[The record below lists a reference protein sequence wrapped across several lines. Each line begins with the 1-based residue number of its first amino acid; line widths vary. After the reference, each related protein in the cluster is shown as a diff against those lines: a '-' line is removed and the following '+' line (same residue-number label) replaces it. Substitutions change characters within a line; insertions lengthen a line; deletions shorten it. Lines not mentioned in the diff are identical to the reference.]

1 MMTKQEFLNYKIPIL
16 IKEGYSSEQSAAIA
30 YSMYEKHSHKMQEGG
45 YNNFPKMQLGSTF
58 DLNSILQ
65 SQTMSPQQD
74 FSVKNQDYLRHVH
87 TPSQEPVVQNYPIN
101 TYSPGNVNSWDL
113 DNNKIPDLVQSPE
126 NNPIVSQEKKKPM
139 TQEEYFNRIKL
150 LNPYGDVDIPVAS
163 HMLGQSLAYKGDEK
177 GWNAVRGIASA
188 GKIGLGL
195 TRGVLSGMASQKM
208 WNESYQ
214 DYLKNQKDQGNIYT
228 SYQEGGKI
236 SMAEE
241 MTGAYTTENLNG
253 ANVEVEN
260 GEIIKDGQT
269 QEVTKAVGETHENG
283 GIKTNLTDQS
293 KVISDHTQIG
303 AKNAKKYR
311 DEFEINVKA
320 SDTFAK
326 VLDKVQAKIGLKKLI
341 KEEAD
346 IISEIEKANKK
357 GTDKDTLDINMQFL
371 QKKIK
376 EIQQEKQPLEDL
388 QKVAFESVFA
398 DQEKIP
404 KVGQKQGEAKLGGM
418 MFNDQIIGL
427 SKQYNIA
434 PERVSELLKMEGGG
448 GIRVSNVYED
458 PDKFIQQ
465 HPTDESWKGF
475 GEVVQKTPQ
484 EVLAENARL
493 HPTLY
498 KKYLADNKYKDYNNV
513 RKFQE
518 EVNKHYETTL
528 SNVEKAYG
536 KDSDIYKQ
544 LKADIEKSKFLP
556 IKQER
561 GKQNTEVRGLDSLW
575 GNFTSTRPNY
585 RLPVLPPEELKKV
598 TEAGV
603 TTSEQLK
610 DKFPDLY
617 NQYIKPKGLTTEF
630 FLGEI
635 PTPSQ
640 NNTPQQEAQKEK
652 PQSPETVY
660 KERTLTA
667 MPMFPSDMV
676 LTPSNI
682 MPIKKAEV
690 AFERMS
696 PVKQSI
702 EPNVVEAQRQTEAA
716 MKNFSY
722 LPDNQRAAIL
732 SEYLTNQGNVVNDA
746 LSKAEATNVAMQQQA
761 DQFNIGQRGK
771 EDLMNIQFAQDYQ
784 NKALAGLDNYER
796 RLQNYYNKLSA
807 ENKQK
812 FADIRD
818 LNLLNAT
825 AENFQTTG
833 NDILFMNN
841 PINAQNNS
849 KSNTMTPEEMKQY
862 ALAHEFISKMN
873 NRIKS

>member
-1 MMTKQEFLNYKIPIL
+1 MTKQDFI
-16 IKEGYSSEQSAAIA
+16 
-30 YSMYEKHSHKMQEGG
+30 SHKMSILIREGYPQAQAYKIAESYWDRREHTMQQG
-45 YNNFPKMQLGSTF
+45 GSFNLPKFQWAGMF
-58 DLNSILQ
+58 DLNSIIQ

-74 FSVKNQDYLRHVH
+74 FSVKNQDYLRNIH
-87 TPSQEPVVQNYPIN
+87 TPAQNYPIN
-101 TYSPGNVNSWDL
+101 NINYSPNNFNSWDL
-113 DNNKIPDLVQSPE
+113 DNNNIPDLVQSSE
-126 NNPIVSQEKKKPM
+126 NNPVVNQDSKDEKKPM
-139 TQEEYFNRIKL
+139 TKEEYFNRLKL

-163 HMLGQSLAYKGDEK
+163 HMLGQSLAYKGDKK
-177 GWNAVRGIASA
+177 GWNALRGIASA

-195 TRGVLSGMASQKM
+195 TRGVLSGYTSQKM
-208 WNESYQ
+208 WNENYQ
-214 DYLKNQKDQGNIYT
+214 DYLKNQKDQGNLYT
-228 SYQEGGKI
+228 AYQEGGKI
-236 SMAEE
+236 SNAEA
-241 MTGAYTTENLNG
+241 MTGAYTIESPMP
-253 ANVEVEN
+253 NVEIEKN
-260 GEIIKDGQT
+260 EFLKDGET
-269 QEVTKAVGETHENG
+269 QEVTKAIGETHENG
-283 GIKTNLTDQS
+283 GIKTQLTDKT

-311 DEFEINVKA
+311 EEFDINVKA

-326 VLDKVQAKIGLKKLI
+326 VLDKVQSKIGLKKLI
-341 KEEAD
+341 KEEAE
-346 IISEIEKANKK
+346 IISEIEKTNKK
-357 GTDKDTLDINMQFL
+357 GIDKDTLDINMQFL
-371 QKKIK
+371 QKKAL
-376 EIQQEKQPLEDL
+376 EVQQQKQPLEDL
-388 QKVAFESVFA
+388 QKVAFESIFA

-404 KVGQKQGEAKLGGM
+404 KKGQKQGEAQLGGT

-427 SKQYNIA
+427 SKQYNLA
-434 PERVSELLKMEGGG
+434 PERVEELLKMEGGG
-448 GIRVSNVYED
+448 GFRISNAYED
-458 PDKFIQQ
+458 PEKFIQQ
-465 HPTDESWKGF
+465 HPTDDSWKGF
-475 GEVVQKTPQ
+475 GEVIQKTPQ
-484 EVLAENARL
+484 EVLAENARI

-498 KKYLADNKYKDYNNV
+498 KKYLADNKYKDYNNI

-518 EVNKHYETTL
+518 EVNKHYENTL
-528 SNVEKAYG
+528 KEVEKSYG

-544 LKADIEKSKFLP
+544 IQQDVEKSKFLP

-561 GKQNTEVRGLDSLW
+561 GKQNVEVRGFDSLW

-598 TEAGV
+598 TQAGV

-610 DKFPDLY
+610 EKYPDLY
-617 NQYIKPKGLTTEF
+617 DKYIKPKGLTTEF

-635 PTPSQ
+635 PTPNQ
-640 NNTPQQEAQKEK
+640 TNITQEESVKTDREK
-652 PQSPETVY
+652 TPETIY
-660 KERTLTA
+660 KERVLSA
-667 MPMFPSDMV
+667 MPMFPSDMI

-690 AFERMS
+690 AFERMT

-732 SEYLTNQGNVVNDA
+732 SEYITNQGNVVNDA

-784 NKALAGLDNYER
+784 TKALMGLDNYER
-796 RLQNYYNKLSA
+796 RLQAYYNKLSA

-812 FADIRD
+812 FADIRG

-833 NDILFMNN
+833 NDIYFMNN
-841 PINAQNNS
+841 PINVQNNS
-849 KSNTMTPEEMKQY
+849 KSTPMSQEDMKKWRDAQKIASEIY
-862 ALAHEFISKMN
+862 SKY
-873 NRIKS
+873 NR